1 MISTKLSDSAIL
13 SIKGFNYRFIVSVI
27 SKNEAINL
35 MKNLDFNKKNI
46 KKHKNLLTVVKLG
59 KEILTFRNIEIE
71 KNKFYHHKIQ

>member
-13 SIKGFNYRFIVSVI
+13 SIKGFYYRFIVSVI

-59 KEILTFRNIEIE
+59 KEILTFRNI
-71 KNKFYHHKIQ
+71 

>member
-13 SIKGFNYRFIVSVI
+13 SIKGFYYRFIVSVI

>member
-13 SIKGFNYRFIVSVI
+13 SIKGFYYRFIVSVI

-71 KNKFYHHKIQ
+71 NNKFYHHKIQ

>member
-13 SIKGFNYRFIVSVI
+13 SIKGFYYRFTVSVI

>member
-13 SIKGFNYRFIVSVI
+13 SIKGFYYRFIVSVI

-59 KEILTFRNIEIE
+59 KEILMFRNIEIE

>member
-1 MISTKLSDSAIL
+1 MISTKLSDNAIL
-13 SIKGFNYRFIVSVI
+13 SIKGFYYRFIVSVI